1 MKIESLQ
8 IESLTLDPNNAR
20 SHDDKNL
27 RAIKGSLKEFGQ
39 RKPIVVTSDNVVIA
53 GNGTLQAA
61 IDLGWKKIDV
71 VRVPADWDADKAKA
85 FALADNRTSELG
97 DWNSIKLAEQLIEL
111 EEIDFD
117 IEAIGFEKVIERQE
131 KELDEFPSF
140 DDDTDTAYKCPKC
153 SYEWN
158 GSAR

>member
-39 RKPIVVTSDNVVIA
+39 RKPIVITSDNVVIA

-61 IDLGWKKIDV
+61 LDLGWKKIAV
-71 VRVPADWDADKAKA
+71 VRIPEDWDEDKAKA
-85 FALADNRTSELG
+85 FALADNRTSELA
-97 DWNSIKLAEQLIEL
+97 DWNSIKLAEQLLEL
-111 EEIDFD
+111 EEISFD
-117 IEAIGFEKVIERQE
+117 IEAIGFEKVIEKQE
-131 KELDEFPSF
+131 KELEEFPSF
-140 DDDTDTAYKCPKC
+140 DDDTETAYKCPKC
-153 SYEWN
+153 RYEWN
-158 GSAR
+158 GAPR

>member
-39 RKPIVVTSDNVVIA
+39 RKPIVITSDNVVIA

-61 IDLGWKKIDV
+61 LDLGWKKIAV
-71 VRVPADWDADKAKA
+71 VRIPEDWDEDKAKA
-85 FALADNRTSELG
+85 FALADNRTSELA
-97 DWNSIKLAEQLIEL
+97 DWNSIKLAEQLLEL

-117 IEAIGFEKVIERQE
+117 IEAIGFEKVIEQQE

-153 SYEWN
+153 HYEWN
-158 GSAR
+158 GAPR

>member
-1 MKIESLQ
+1 MKIESLE
-8 IESLTLDPNNAR
+8 ITSLVLDPNNAR
-20 SHDDKNL
+20 THDEKNL

-39 RKPIVVTSDNVVIA
+39 RKPIVITSDNVVIA

-61 IDLGWKKIDV
+61 LDLGWKKIDV

-85 FALADNRTSELG
+85 FALADNRTSELA
-97 DWNSIKLAEQLIEL
+97 DWNSIKLAEQLVEL

-117 IEAIGFEKVIERQE
+117 IEAIGFEKVIEQEE
-131 KELDEFPSF
+131 KELEEFPSF

-158 GSAR
+158 GSPR

>member
-39 RKPIVVTSDNVVIA
+39 RKPIVVTSNNVVIA

>member
-158 GSAR
+158 GSPR